1 MLILFSFIA
10 KYNLIFVMTSL
21 AVFCFPLKEGHD
33 PKRFVGWD
41 AVAIV
46 GGPGG
51 GLGGGVG
58 GSGSG
63 LGSGVLGGSTSI
75 GSPLFSGS
83 SFSPKG
89 SSVLG
94 DLGLSTFI
102 DSPCPDKDN
111 PVKGLS
117 TECSARS
124 LESGSC

>member
-1 MLILFSFIA
+1 MG
-10 KYNLIFVMTSL
+10 
-21 AVFCFPLKEGHD
+21 C
-33 PKRFVGWD
+33 D
-41 AVAIV
+41 AVAMV
-46 GGPGG
+46 GGPEG

-58 GSGSG
+58 GGSGS
-63 LGSGVLGGSTSI
+63 LGGSTSI

-83 SFSPKG
+83 SFSLKG
-89 SSVLG
+89 SGELG

-102 DSPCPDKDN
+102 GSPCPDKDN

>member
-10 KYNLIFVMTSL
+10 KYSLILVMNSL

-33 PKRFVGWD
+33 PKRFVGCD

-46 GGPGG
+46 GGPEG

-58 GSGSG
+58 GIGGSGS
-63 LGSGVLGGSTSI
+63 SGGSTSI

-83 SFSPKG
+83 FFSSKG
-89 SSVLG
+89 SGDLG
-94 DLGLSTFI
+94 DPGLSTFI

-111 PVKGLS
+111 PVKG
-117 TECSARS
+117 
-124 LESGSC
+124 